1 MIDLY
6 LARIFFNFEKIRQY
20 VTGEK
25 KGDRFNIYLQS
36 RAYCYLLYSYVY
48 CIWLSD
54 HKNNK

>member
-25 KGDRFNIYLQS
+25 NGDRFNIYL
-36 RAYCYLLYSYVY
+36 
-48 CIWLSD
+48 
-54 HKNNK
+54 